1 MLTEGSWKLTL
12 ACHAQYYHL
21 FNNTDMSLDSQ
32 KRLNCASTALR
43 FFCCYICCH
52 SGMLIKFHKI
62 MTWLGAATQRACD
75 WARLVSVSQAVS

>member
-1 MLTEGSWKLTL
+1 MLTEGSWRLTL

-43 FFCCYICCH
+43 FFVVTFVVTLEC
-52 SGMLIKFHKI
+52 
-62 MTWLGAATQRACD
+62 
-75 WARLVSVSQAVS
+75 